1 MLIVGRSRLDGD
13 RSAGP
18 VGEERPEPLGAI
30 LDRAPSLTRHPGGD
44 PAADR
49 GPHHG
54 IGNPT
59 GLGQLDQLSRRTPS
73 HALNLGATMSN
84 MESNHVRM
92 PSDEV
97 LRLIALEEIDTDLYR
112 ASNPSR
118 DEGLPLYGGQVAAQA
133 LLAASRTVDDD
144 RFIHSMHGYYLRSG
158 TWSRPILLHVDRD
171 RDGGSY
177 SARHVVARQNGEA
190 IFTMSASFH
199 RERETTDRGH
209 ERPPAEP
216 QRYEPPTDSSAIR
229 RRTRPAL
236 AATIDLVPIEEPG
249 EAPIE
254 HATHFWVRS
263 RAALPDDRR
272 AHEAVLMY
280 VSDLS
285 TGWAREFDLHAI
297 GGPSLDHAVWFHEPG
312 RLDDWVRIKLEP
324 LVFRLGRALYSG
336 TVYDRDGTVLASL
349 IQQHIFRPTGDRPRR

>member
-1 MLIVGRSRLDGD
+1 MERS
-13 RSAGP
+13 P
-18 VGEERPEPLGAI
+18 V
-30 LDRAPSLTRHPGGD
+30 
-44 PAADR
+44 
-49 GPHHG
+49 
-54 IGNPT
+54 
-59 GLGQLDQLSRRTPS
+59 
-73 HALNLGATMSN
+73 
-84 MESNHVRM
+84 VM
-92 PSDEV
+92 PSDEL

-112 ASNPSR
+112 AHNPSQ

-199 RERETTDRGH
+199 RERERTEFHHGDG
-209 ERPPAEP
+209 EP
-216 QRYEPPTDSSAIR
+216 EPEKVGRRYEPPADGATIH
-229 RRTRPAL
+229 RRTRPVL
-236 AATIDLVPIEEPG
+236 AATIDLVPIVEPG
-249 EAPIE
+249 EEPIE

-263 RAALPDDRR
+263 RVTLPADDRR

-285 TGWAREFDLHAI
+285 TGWAREYDLRAL

-312 RLDDWVRIKLEP
+312 RLDEWVRVKLKP
-324 LVFRLGRALYSG
+324 LVFRHGRALYAG
-336 TVYDRDGTVLASL
+336 TMYASDGTVLGSL
-349 IQQHIFRPTGDRPRR
+349 IQQHIFRPVGDRPGR